1 MEYNLENIALIIEI
15 IGGIAIIISLLFVG
29 IQLKESAKATRSAT
43 AATTVSELTTWY
55 SNLGNS
61 EQGSFVF
68 WHFMTNPD
76 SLKPE
81 HRFQAIVNIH
91 GIMLT
96 WQNSFYL
103 VKEGTLDKRVQESLL
118 EIINGVKNN
127 PGFRIYWQSRK
138 ATFLKE
144 FQEYVEG
151 LIATDKTNSEGI
163 YEVIDEKKPNANN
176 V

>member
-1 MEYNLENIALIIEI
+1 MEYNLEQIALIVEI
-15 IGGIAIIISLLFVG
+15 IGGITIIFSLLFVG
-29 IQLKESAKATRSAT
+29 LQLKESAKATRSAT
-43 AATTVSELTTWY
+43 AATTVSELTSWY

-76 SLKPE
+76 SLTQEK
-81 HRFQAIVNIH
+81 RFQAIMNLH

-96 WQNSFYL
+96 WQNSYYL

-127 PGFRIYWQSRK
+127 PGFRIFWQSRK
-138 ATFLKE
+138 ATFLNE
-144 FQEYVEG
+144 FQEYVED
-151 LIATDKTNSEGI
+151 LMASNKTNSEGI
-163 YEVIDEKKPNANN
+163 YQSVDKK
-176 V
+176 